1 MAELIS
7 VVVATYDR
15 ADALAAVL
23 RGLSRQSDRDFEVI
37 VADDGSGEATRRVI
51 AEWKDRLGVALRH
64 VWHDDLGFRLAEI
77 RNRAIHASAGEVC
90 VFLDGDSIP
99 RPGFVAAHRRLAE
112 PGWFVAGNRV
122 LLTQALSER
131 VLREGL
137 SPELWGPAAWAAA
150 RLRGEVNRILPLVPL
165 PLGRLRTLNAT
176 RWQGAR
182 GGNLAIRRAD
192 LVRVDG
198 FDAAFSGWGL
208 EDSDIIVRLI
218 RAGVRRKDGRFATGV
233 IHLWHP
239 EQARAQLPGNQE
251 KLDAVVR
258 GDRVRALRGLSALA
272 ARSTPDAAPSAAR

>member
-1 MAELIS
+1 MC
-7 VVVATYDR
+7 
-15 ADALAAVL
+15 
-23 RGLSRQSDRDFEVI
+23 G
-37 VADDGSGEATRRVI
+37 TRTS
-51 AEWKDRLGVALRH
+51 AS
-64 VWHDDLGFRLAEI
+64 AEI
-77 RNRAIHASAGEVC
+77 RNRAIVASAGETC

-99 RPGFVAAHRRLAE
+99 RPSFVAAHRGLAE
-112 PGWFVAGNRV
+112 AGWFVAGNRV

-150 RLRGEVNRILPLVPL
+150 RLRGEVNRVLPLVPL
-165 PLGRLRTLNAT
+165 PLGPLRALNAT

-182 GGNLAIRRAD
+182 GGNMAVRRSD

-233 IHLWHP
+233 VHLWHP
-239 EQARAQLPGNQE
+239 ESDRASLPGNRE
-251 KLDAVVR
+251 KLDAVI
-258 GDRVRALRGLSALA
+258 GSDRVRALQGLSALA
-272 ARSTPDAAPSAAR
+272 AEAVPAVKPGAALR